1 MTTFAQR
8 LTPAFPTAIAITIAA
23 LLAINL
29 AIACTTPEPTP
40 PPSTNTPVPATTTPI
55 SPADTPAAMP
65 ASTSTPTPAPD
76 PAGSAANTRIADFP
90 TPTADTPAAAPDP
103 TPSPT
108 STPAPAAT
116 ATPTAEPESD
126 ADAVGW
132 PAVFTLAEGSI
143 ARYQV
148 EEVLA
153 RTGFFIA
160 TGETTAVAGQIAFDA
175 DGGIVADAS
184 RIAVQAATLSTD
196 SSRRD
201 GYVRNRTLLTDTY
214 PEVVFIPQSIQWA
227 TPPQGELTGEQDFA
241 ISGDLTIRDQTR
253 PVTWDGNAA
262 FGADGSVAGSASVQ
276 FTFDDFGMDKPS
288 VAIVLSVEDEILL
301 ELDFVGT
308 MAPP

>member
-1 MTTFAQR
+1 MTAFAQR
-8 LTPAFPTAIAITIAA
+8 LAPTFPTAIAVAIAA
-23 LLAINL
+23 LLTITL
-29 AIACTTPEPTP
+29 AIACTTPDPTPTP
-40 PPSTNTPVPATTTPI
+40 PPATNTPAPATATPM
-55 SPADTPAAMP
+55 PPTAAP
-65 ASTSTPTPAPD
+65 TATPAPD
-76 PAGSAANTRIADFP
+76 PAGSVANTRIADYP
-90 TPTADTPAAAPDP
+90 TPTADTSAAAPDP

-108 STPAPAAT
+108 PAPAAT
-116 ATPTAEPESD
+116 ATPTPEPESD
-126 ADAVGW
+126 TDGAGW
-132 PAVFTLAEGSI
+132 PAVFTLTDGSI

-160 TGETTAVAGQIAFDA
+160 TGETDAVAGQIAFDA
-175 DGGIVADAS
+175 DGGIVGDAS

-201 GYVRNRTLLTDTY
+201 GYVRSRTLLTDTY

-227 TPPQGELTGEQDFA
+227 TPPPGELTGEQDFT

-253 PVTWDGNAA
+253 PVTWDGSAA
-262 FGADGSVAGSASVQ
+262 FAPDGTVTGSASVQ

-308 MAPP
+308 MAPQ

>member
-1 MTTFAQR
+1 MTAFAQR
-8 LTPAFPTAIAITIAA
+8 LAPTFPTAIAVAIAA
-23 LLAINL
+23 LLAITL
-29 AIACTTPEPTP
+29 VVACTTPDPTPTP
-40 PPSTNTPVPATTTPI
+40 PPATNTPAPATVTPM
-55 SPADTPAAMP
+55 PPTAAP
-65 ASTSTPTPAPD
+65 TATPAPD
-76 PAGSAANTRIADFP
+76 TAGSVANTRIADFP

-103 TPSPT
+103 TPSP
-108 STPAPAAT
+108 TPAPAAT

-160 TGETTAVAGQIAFDA
+160 TGETSAVAGQIAFDA

-214 PEVVFIPQSIQWA
+214 PEVVFIPQSIEWE

-253 PVTWDGNAA
+253 PVTWDGNAE
-262 FGADGSVAGSASVQ
+262 FGADGSVTGSASVQ

-308 MAPP
+308 MAPQ